1 MAMLTRITF
10 ALFLTLGLSLSIVAQ
25 DNKDLVGSY
34 VFGFQWGGSE
44 IKLKPNGT
52 FSSSSSSCTSVTTS
66 SGPYS
71 VKNNVLRLTTTKM
84 WIRIFSDNKEHDLT
98 KRKARRVYLNT
109 DEPFKTYTWNMQIV
123 RWGPRIYL
131 MDQKALGEFI
141 KAINLGF
148 EPRQVDGYRAYY
160 GTFYLRD
167 GDEKKPIDGRPPL
180 PKEFLD
186 QLISAPVT
194 ATIVKFETLDKWPTA
209 TIDRGSKDGLQKG
222 MYLVTVREDFGSHIP
237 YYQPHLIISVEPTT
251 AKVQIME
258 EVLPGAKLST
268 RIANVAWF

>member
-1 MAMLTRITF
+1 MLTRITF

-25 DNKDLVGSY
+25 ENKKLVGSY
-34 VFGFQWGGSE
+34 VFGHQWGGSE

-52 FSSSSSSCTSVTTS
+52 FIHYSSSCTGVTTG

-71 VKNNVLRLTTTKM
+71 VKNNALRLTTTKM
-84 WIRIFSDNKEHDLT
+84 WVRSFSDNIDHDVT
-98 KRKARRVYLNT
+98 KRKARKKYLDT
-109 DEPFKTYTWNMQIV
+109 DEPFEPYTWDLQIV

-131 MDQKALGEFI
+131 MNQKSFGEFT

-160 GTFYLRD
+160 GTFYLRE
-167 GDEKKPIDGRPPL
+167 GDENKPIDGQPPL

-186 QLISAPVT
+186 KLISAPVT
-194 ATIVKFETLDKWPTA
+194 ATIVKFETVDKWPTA

-222 MYLVTVREDFGSHIP
+222 MYLVTVREDFGSHLP
-237 YYQPHLIISVEPTT
+237 YYQPHMIISVEPTT
-251 AKVQIME
+251 AKVEIME
-258 EVLPGAKLST
+258 DVALGAKLST